1 MKELKTIRALVQ
13 TILEEDE
20 KARNSDS
27 YLYLRV
33 LNTVAENEHINLNE
47 IHVID
52 FLLNLSKSPFPP
64 FESVRRTRQKIQEK
78 HTHLAPCKVV
88 EELRAENEEAYLEYA
103 RS

>member
-1 MKELKTIRALVQ
+1 MKNLKNITALVRS
-13 TILEEDE
+13 ILEEDK

-33 LNTVAENEHINLNE
+33 LNLNE

-64 FESVRRTRQKIQEK
+64 FESVRRARQRVQEK
-78 HTHLAPCKVV
+78 NPLLAPCKAV
-88 EELRAENEEAYLEYA
+88 EELREENEEAFLEYA

>member
-1 MKELKTIRALVQ
+1 MKDLKTTTALVHS
-13 TILEEDE
+13 ILEEDE

-33 LNTVAENEHINLNE
+33 LNTVADKEHINLNE

-64 FESVRRTRQKIQEK
+64 FESVRRTRQKLQEK
-78 HTHLAPCKVV
+78 LPHLAPCKAV
-88 EELRAENEEAYLEYA
+88 EELRAENEVAFLEYA

>member
-1 MKELKTIRALVQ
+1 MKDLQTTKALVRS
-13 TILEEDE
+13 ILEED
-20 KARNSDS
+20 KQARNSDS
-27 YLYLRV
+27 YLYLQV
-33 LNTVAENEHINLNE
+33 LNTVADKEHINLNE

-78 HTHLAPCKVV
+78 FPHLAPCKDV
-88 EELRAENEEAYLEYA
+88 EELRAENEEAFLEFA